1 MSRNS
6 KEKRRDDLPKHK
18 IIGYGSSIQY
28 QESCITTNS
37 LTPREIGLYLCM
49 DTELRTLVQ
58 DILKDAEKKFP
69 YAVASIFRNRGSEIN
84 LEKKEERLSS
94 ARSKFGFVLSLFN
107 GEYFEEFA
115 TDNLEKNHITKFCR
129 SAIDEIAVKDIKY
142 EITSDSCGNRSFKTE
157 ERVDPDS
164 LSISEKI
171 DIFRH
176 RRAQI
181 LAGKNVINCR
191 IVYSD
196 ELSNKEIINSRGI
209 LTEELRHIAHS
220 LLVYVSNG
228 RVLKYDYL
236 SVGGTG
242 GFELTRI
249 SENDID
255 QLIANANRL
264 LEAEKIQPDV
274 YDIVATPE
282 ISGLIAHEAFG
293 HGVETDMYLKDRA
306 RSREYLGKVI
316 ASPLVSIVDDPTLQ
330 GGYGSYFIDDEGFQ
344 AQPTYIIKKGR
355 FVQGLTNRYASSV
368 LNLPPT
374 ANGRRESFARKVYT
388 RMSNTFFEPGTTT
401 PSEIIGSVANGIYL
415 IKGLSGMEDPKGWG
429 IQVLVLYGK
438 EIRKGKLTG
447 RIFSPLGITGFVPE
461 LLSNISMVGNDFKVD
476 LGICGKGYKEYIP
489 VSSGGPHIKTRVRIG

>member
-1 MSRNS
+1 M
-6 KEKRRDDLPKHK
+6 
-18 IIGYGSSIQY
+18 Y
-28 QESCITTNS
+28 
-37 LTPREIGLYLCM
+37 
-49 DTELRTLVQ
+49 TELRAPVQ

-69 YAVASIFRNRGSEIN
+69 YAVASIFSNRGSEIN

-94 ARSKFGFVLSLFN
+94 TRSKFGFVLSIFN

-115 TDNLEKNHITKFCR
+115 TDKLEKDHITKFCR
-129 SAIDEIAVKDIKY
+129 SAIDEIAVKDNKY
-142 EITSDSCGNRSFKTE
+142 KIASDSCGTKSFKTE
-157 ERVDPDS
+157 EKIDPDS
-164 LSISEKI
+164 LSINEKI
-171 DIFRH
+171 DIFRQ
-176 RRAQI
+176 RRARI
-181 LAGKNVINCR
+181 LAGKKVINCR

-196 ELSNKEIINSRGI
+196 ELSSKEIISSKGI
-209 LTEELRHIAHS
+209 LTEELRHIAHY
-220 LLVYVSNG
+220 LMVYVSDG
-228 RVLKYDYL
+228 SVLKYDYL

-242 GFELTRI
+242 GFELTSI
-249 SENDID
+249 SDNEID

-264 LEAEKIQPDV
+264 LDAQKITPDV
-274 YDIVATPE
+274 YDVVATPE

-316 ASPLVSIVDDPTLQ
+316 ASPLVNIVDDPTLQ

-344 AQPTYIIKKGR
+344 ARPTHIIKKGR

-368 LNLPPT
+368 LKLPAT

-388 RMSNTFFEPGTTT
+388 RMSNTFFEPGTTK
-401 PSEIIGSVANGIYL
+401 PSEIIESVAHGVYL

-438 EIRKGKLTG
+438 EIRKGKLTE

-461 LLSNISMVGNDFKVD
+461 LLSNISSVGDDFKVD
-476 LGICGKGYKEYIP
+476 LGTCGKGYKEYVP
-489 VSSGGPHIKTRVRIG
+489 VSSGGPHIKTRARVG